1 MTSGKALY
9 LQAQHDP
16 ERAASY
22 REYVFEV
29 LEDLDGAS

>member
-1 MTSGKALY
+1 MAGGKALY

-16 ERAASY
+16 EKAASC

-29 LEDLDGAS
+29 LEDLDGAP